1 MSGDGFS
8 KRIRPY
14 LLTGGRTRCEVELS
28 IETQIRATEGAAD
41 DATLDAERRVIVD
54 LCQQPLAVA
63 EVAARA
69 GLHLQVT
76 KILIGD
82 LLTDG
87 LLASGG
93 SATPTDRPDLGLL
106 EQVLNGLQ
114 AL

>member
-14 LLTGGRTRCEVELS
+14 LLTGGRTRSDVELPL
-28 IETQIRATEGAAD
+28 ETQIRVVEGAAD
-41 DATLDAERRVIVD
+41 ASPLSAERQAIIE
-54 LCQQPLAVA
+54 LCHEPLAVA
-63 EVAARA
+63 EIAARA

-82 LLTDG
+82 LLNDG
-87 LLASGG
+87 QLTSGDTEAQ
-93 SATPTDRPDLGLL
+93 SKRPDLGLL

>member
-8 KRIRPY
+8 RRIRPY
-14 LLTGGRTRCEVELS
+14 LLTGGRTQCAVELPV
-28 IETQIRATEGAAD
+28 ETQIRAASGAGQAND
-41 DATLDAERRVIVD
+41 LEAERRRIVE
-54 LCQQPLAVA
+54 LCQEPTAVA

-76 KILIGD
+76 KILIEDLINDGHLSAGD
-82 LLTDG
+82 T
-87 LLASGG
+87 AIN
-93 SATPTDRPDLGLL
+93 TDRPDLGLL